1 MSIPNTAP
9 AVSNLPDIPD
19 AMARVRREF
28 ASGRTRD
35 RAWREEQ
42 LRNVIRLLDEQ
53 EDQIVAALASDL
65 GRSRAEAWLGDIS
78 STRGEAVFALK
89 HLRRWMRR
97 RRQPLPLVQYP
108 GSAWVQYEPLG
119 VVLVIGPWNYP
130 VYLTLSPLVA
140 ALAAGNCAILKPSEL
155 APATSALLARLVPE
169 YLDSEAVVV
178 VEGDA
183 PVTQEL
189 LAQGFDH
196 VLFTG
201 GDQIGR
207 KIMAAA
213 AATLTPV
220 TLELGGKSPVIVTA
234 DADIAIAARRIAWVK
249 CVNSGQTC
257 IAPDYV
263 LADHRIRDRLVDEIV
278 AAIEQFE
285 GEGGA
290 DGRRIVNKR
299 QFARLATYL
308 AQTRGTIALG
318 GRVTEASLS
327 IEPTVIVDP
336 DPDDA
341 VMQEEIFGPILP
353 VLSYESLDDAISFV
367 NSRPKP
373 LAGYYFTKSAAV
385 GERLVDEIPS
395 GGAVINHVAM
405 HCLVPQ
411 LPFGGVGAS
420 GMGAYHGRWGFEALS
435 HRKSVLRKTF
445 HPDLQLIYPP
455 YSKRALQILRKI
467 F

>member
-1 MSIPNTAP
+1 MSIPTTAP
-9 AVSNLPDIPD
+9 EVTHLPDIPD
-19 AMARVRREF
+19 AMAQVRREF

-35 RAWREEQ
+35 RAWRAKQ
-42 LRNVIRLLDEQ
+42 LRNMIRMLDEQ
-53 EDQIVAALASDL
+53 EDQIAAALADDL
-65 GRSRAEAWLGDIS
+65 GRSRTEAWLGDIS
-78 STRGEAVFALK
+78 STRAEAVFALK

-97 RRQPLPLVQYP
+97 QRQPLPLVQYP

-140 ALAAGNCAILKPSEL
+140 ALAAGNCAVLKPSEL
-155 APATSALLARLVPE
+155 APATSTLLARLVPE
-169 YLDSEAVVV
+169 YLDSKAILV

-183 PVTQEL
+183 AVTQEL

-201 GDQIGR
+201 GTEVGR

-213 AATLTPV
+213 APTLTPV
-220 TLELGGKSPVIVTA
+220 TLELGGKSPVIVAA
-234 DADIAIAARRIAWVK
+234 DADLDVAARRIAWVK
-249 CVNSGQTC
+249 CANSGQTC

-263 LADHRIRDRLVDEIV
+263 LADHRIRDRLVDKIV

-285 GEGGA
+285 RDGDA
-290 DGRRIVNKR
+290 DGRRIVNNR
-299 QFARLATYL
+299 QFTRLASYL

-318 GRVTEASLS
+318 GQVTKASLS
-327 IEPTVIVDP
+327 IKPTVIVDP
-336 DPDDA
+336 HPDDA

-353 VLSYESLDDAISFV
+353 VLSYESLDEAIAFV

-385 GERLVDEIPS
+385 GQRLVDEIPS

-445 HPDLQLIYPP
+445 HPDLQLLYPP
-455 YSKRALQILRKI
+455 YSERALQILRKI

>member
-1 MSIPNTAP
+1 MSTPTTAP

-19 AMARVRREF
+19 VVIRVRREF

-53 EDQIVAALASDL
+53 EDQIAAALADDL
-65 GRSRAEAWLGDIS
+65 GRSRAETWFGDIS
-78 STRGEAVFALK
+78 TTRGEAVFALK

-97 RRQPLPLVQYP
+97 RRQPLPLVQRP

-119 VVLVIGPWNYP
+119 VVLVIGAWNYP

-140 ALAAGNCAILKPSEL
+140 ALAAGNCAVLKPSEL
-155 APATSALLARLVPE
+155 APVTSALLARLVPE

-201 GDQIGR
+201 GTEIGK

-213 AATLTPV
+213 APTLTPV

-234 DADIAIAARRIAWVK
+234 DADLDVAARRIAWIK
-249 CVNSGQTC
+249 CGNSGQTC

-263 LADHRIRDRLVDEIV
+263 LADHRIRDRLVDKV
-278 AAIEQFE
+278 VSAIELFE
-285 GEGGA
+285 REGNA
-290 DGRRIVNKR
+290 DGRRIVNER
-299 QFARLATYL
+299 QFARLVAYL
-308 AQTRGTIALG
+308 AQTRGTIVLG
-318 GRVTEASLS
+318 GRVSEASLS

-336 DPDDA
+336 DPADA

-353 VLSYESLDDAISFV
+353 VLSYESLDGAISFV

-373 LAGYYFTKSAAV
+373 LAGYYFTKSTVV

-420 GMGAYHGRWGFEALS
+420 GMGAYHGQWGFEALS
-435 HRKSVLRKTF
+435 HRKAVLRRTF

-455 YSKRALQILRKI
+455 YSERTLQILRKI

>member
-1 MSIPNTAP
+1 
-9 AVSNLPDIPD
+9 
-19 AMARVRREF
+19 MARVRREF

-35 RAWREEQ
+35 RTWRAEQ

-97 RRQPLPLVQYP
+97 RRQPLSLVQYP

-140 ALAAGNCAILKPSEL
+140 ALAAGNCAVLKPSEL

-234 DADIAIAARRIAWVK
+234 DADLAIAARRIAWVK

-290 DGRRIVNKR
+290 VGRRIVNER

-308 AQTRGTIALG
+308 ARTRGTIALG